1 MSAARNA
8 VFGFIS
14 GMCDDIV
21 VLRMGAAMFFRVK
34 SGQRAYLQIVENH
47 RIGGTV
53 RQSVIANL
61 GRAEALIASGA
72 LAALLASGG
81 KLTDQVLLDR
91 LPSRGR
97 SRASL
102 VPPRHSPKSARSPA
116 AAPTSR

>member
-1 MSAARNA
+1 
-8 VFGFIS
+8 
-14 GMCDDIV
+14 MCDDIV
-21 VLRMGAAMFFRVK
+21 VLRMGAAMFFRVKK

-102 VPPRHSPKSARSPA
+102 VPRIRSKAAAPRHSPKSARSPA